1 MKMKKAGRP
10 KGGKVK
16 GKRGGL
22 TPEQYLS
29 EKQAQRLVRYVC
41 LEANE
46 AKRWGRKRAV
56 VNDLIIEL
64 LLRTGLRASELCQL
78 SIEDLPCTHEK
89 DEIFVRSGKG
99 KIARTVQLS
108 KGLTEKLNKF
118 VKIHRK
124 NAKPKEPLFVGERG
138 KRLSYSGL
146 YSRIKTI
153 GKRAGLP
160 NLHPHTL
167 RHTYATILYSIER
180 DLFNVADQLG
190 HSSTDTTKVYAK
202 TNNESRKTQAE
213 KLAEKLN
220 SNMK

>member
-1 MKMKKAGRP
+1 MKKAGRP
-10 KGGKVK
+10 KGSKAK
-16 GKRGGL
+16 GRRGGL
-22 TPEQYLS
+22 SPEQYLS
-29 EKQAQRLVRYVC
+29 KKQAVRLIKYVS

-56 VNDLIIEL
+56 INELIIDL
-64 LLRTGLRASELCQL
+64 LLHSGLRASELCQL
-78 SIEDLPCTHEK
+78 SIEDLPYTHEK
-89 DEIFVRSGKG
+89 DELFVRTGKG
-99 KIARTVQLS
+99 NISRTVELPKRLVQ
-108 KGLTEKLNKF
+108 KLNKF
-118 VKIHRK
+118 IRIHRK

-153 GKRAGLP
+153 GEGVGLP

-167 RHTYATILYSIER
+167 RHTFATLLYGIER

-202 TNNESRKTQAE
+202 TNNESRKKQAE
-213 KLAEKLN
+213 ALDIGVNNNE
-220 SNMK
+220 